1 MKKVMFIILS
11 VIGIGLFGLLFASIA
26 YTKASEIQ
34 RTYEIES
41 IRCENTHYLITTED
55 RNYKVY
61 NLTYYVD
68 DPAIKG
74 YISITESKEMFK
86 QGIST
91 SINSVKVNVW
101 YSDFHIIFS

>member
-26 YTKASEIQ
+26 YTKATEKNHIYQ
-34 RTYEIES
+34 IES
-41 IRCENTHYLITTED
+41 IRCEDTHYLITTED
-55 RNYKVY
+55 SNYKVF

-101 YSDFHIIFS
+101 YSDFHVIFS